1 MKAAALAAIL
11 TVVAAAPLRAADNDP
26 NARVAHVE
34 QWLKAVIEHP
44 PGTPDRRVVE
54 ISAWPTAALA
64 LFEVDLSV
72 FVRLLRDP
80 RLSAFEKPSKEAT
93 ECIPCI
99 ARGADA
105 AQARQIGRAQPIRY
119 TDWQLHRLKVLACAA
134 AGTLTST
141 VCLGLKA
148 PIEIDA
154 DLHRLADGAEAS
166 RRRGDDNYLLRHGAI
181 LEADVAMAN
190 ANVLYPIETGAP
202 GDDRPIRL
210 HMVDGEASG
219 IGIGETHWLIGRA
232 LLDAVR
238 PGGDGMIN
246 LWYRATAAWMQ
257 RDLQYNPAHLRRARE
272 LFPND
277 SVIAFLSG
285 TNAETYA
292 SPAIQA
298 ARQTAVLPTGVVLE
312 IGSEAEELKSAEAF
326 LARAVKA
333 DSAFREARL
342 HLGHVLLARSK
353 AREAADE
360 LTAALESPE
369 PLLRYYSA
377 MFLGAAEEA
386 LGHGDAA
393 QAAYRQAKAVFPR
406 AQSPSLALSAL
417 ALRRGDRTGA
427 TQSIEEVFAL
437 PRDAESRDDPW
448 WRYRT
453 TPGRNAA
460 DLLDELWKPFRE
472 ERQ

>member
-11 TVVAAAPLRAADNDP
+11 TVAAAAPLRAADTDP

-34 QWLKAVIEHP
+34 QWLKAVLEHP
-44 PGTPDRRVVE
+44 PGTPDRPVVE
-54 ISAWPTAALA
+54 ISAWPVAALA
-64 LFEVDLSV
+64 QFEIDLGV

-80 RLSAFEKPSKEAT
+80 RLSAFETPAKEST
-93 ECIPCI
+93 ECVPCI

-105 AQARQIGRAQPIRY
+105 AQARQIGRPQRIRF
-119 TDWQLHRLKVLACAA
+119 TDWQLHRLAVLACAG
-134 AGTLTST
+134 AGTLTSP
-141 VCLGLKA
+141 VCLALKA

-154 DLHRLADGAEAS
+154 ELHHLADRAEAS
-166 RRRGDDNYLLRHGAI
+166 RRRGDDNYVLRRGAI
-181 LEADVAMAN
+181 LEADLAMTN

-202 GDDRPIRL
+202 GGDRPIRL

-219 IGIGETHWLIGRA
+219 IGIGETHWVMGRA

-238 PGGDGMIN
+238 PGRDAMIN

-257 RDLQYNPAHLRRARE
+257 RELQYNPAHLRRGRE

-277 SVIAFLSG
+277 SFIAFLSG
-285 TNAETYA
+285 THAETYA
-292 SPAIQA
+292 SPAIQS
-298 ARQTAVLPTGVVLE
+298 ARKTAVLPTGVVLE
-312 IGSEAEELKSAEAF
+312 IGSEAEELKSAEEF

-333 DSAFREARL
+333 DPAFREARL
-342 HLGHVLLARSK
+342 HFGHVLLARGKPS
-353 AREAADE
+353 EAADE
-360 LTAALESPE
+360 LSTAVESPD
-369 PLLRYYSA
+369 PLLRYFSA

-393 QAAYRQAKAVFPR
+393 QAAYGQAKTLFPR
-406 AQSPSLALSAL
+406 AQSPHLALSAL
-417 ALRRGDRTGA
+417 AARRGDRISA

-437 PRDAESRDDPW
+437 PREAESRDDPW

-453 TPGRNAA
+453 APGRNAA
-460 DLLDELWKPFRE
+460 DLLDELWRPFRE

>member
-1 MKAAALAAIL
+1 MKTAAFAAIL
-11 TVVAAAPLRAADNDP
+11 TVAAAAALRAADNDP
-26 NARVAHVE
+26 NARIAHVE
-34 QWLKAVIEHP
+34 QWLKAVLEHSS
-44 PGTPDRRVVE
+44 GTPDRRVVE
-54 ISAWPTAALA
+54 ISAWPTAALT
-64 LFEVDLSV
+64 LFEIDLSV
-72 FVRLLRDP
+72 FLRLLRDP
-80 RLSAFEKPSKEAT
+80 RLVAFEKPAKEAT

-105 AQARQIGRAQPIRY
+105 AQARQIGRPQPIRY
-119 TDWQLHRLKVLACAA
+119 TDWQLHRLRVLACAA
-134 AGTLTST
+134 AGTLTSP

-148 PIEIDA
+148 PVEIDA

-166 RRRGDDNYLLRHGAI
+166 QKRGDDNYVLRRGAL
-181 LEADVAMAN
+181 LEADVAMTS

-202 GDDRPIRL
+202 GDQRPIRL
-210 HMVDGEASG
+210 HMVDGETNA
-219 IGIGETHWLIGRA
+219 IGIGETHWVIGRT
-232 LLDAVR
+232 LLDVVR
-238 PGGDGMIN
+238 PRGDGMIN

-257 RDLQYNPAHLRRARE
+257 RELQYNPAHLRRARE

-277 SVIAFLSG
+277 SIVAFLSG

-292 SPAIQA
+292 SAAIQA
-298 ARQTAVLPTGVVLE
+298 ARKTAVLPTGVVLE
-312 IGSEAEELKSAEAF
+312 IGNEAEELKSAEEF

-333 DSAFREARL
+333 DPVFREARL
-342 HLGHVLLARSK
+342 HLGHVLLARGK

-360 LTAALESPE
+360 LTAALESRE

-393 QAAYRQAKAVFPR
+393 QAAYRQAQAMFPR

-417 ALRRGDRTGA
+417 ALRRGDRTA
-427 TQSIEEVFAL
+427 AMQSIEEVFAL
-437 PRDAESRDDPW
+437 PREAEARDDPW
-448 WRYRT
+448 WRYHT

-472 ERQ
+472 KRQ

>member
-1 MKAAALAAIL
+1 
-11 TVVAAAPLRAADNDP
+11 
-26 NARVAHVE
+26 
-34 QWLKAVIEHP
+34 
-44 PGTPDRRVVE
+44 
-54 ISAWPTAALA
+54 
-64 LFEVDLSV
+64 
-72 FVRLLRDP
+72 
-80 RLSAFEKPSKEAT
+80 
-93 ECIPCI
+93 
-99 ARGADA
+99 
-105 AQARQIGRAQPIRY
+105 
-119 TDWQLHRLKVLACAA
+119 
-134 AGTLTST
+134 
-141 VCLGLKA
+141 
-148 PIEIDA
+148 
-154 DLHRLADGAEAS
+154 
-166 RRRGDDNYLLRHGAI
+166 
-181 LEADVAMAN
+181 
-190 ANVLYPIETGAP
+190 
-202 GDDRPIRL
+202 
-210 HMVDGEASG
+210 MVDGEASG
-219 IGIGETHWLIGRA
+219 IGIGETHWLMGRA

-292 SPAIQA
+292 SSAIQA

-393 QAAYRQAKAVFPR
+393 QAAYRQAKAVLPR